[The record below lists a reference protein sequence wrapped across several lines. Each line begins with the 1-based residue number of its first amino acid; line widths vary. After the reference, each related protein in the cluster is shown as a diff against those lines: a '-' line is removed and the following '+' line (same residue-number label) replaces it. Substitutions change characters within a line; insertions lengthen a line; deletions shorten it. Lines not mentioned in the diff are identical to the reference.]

1 MWFNVHFQI
10 DCCYLNVYEVFTT
23 SFWVEYK
30 RKRVLMTIVKCEVGY
45 PKYHHYHCDG
55 NKLSIIQHCH
65 EIIDDMLKYFY
76 YLIGIS
82 HINLLSN
89 NLLTNELD

>member
-1 MWFNVHFQI
+1 
-10 DCCYLNVYEVFTT
+10 
-23 SFWVEYK
+23 
-30 RKRVLMTIVKCEVGY
+30 MTIVKCEVGY

-55 NKLSIIQHCH
+55 NKLSIIQHWH

-82 HINLLSN
+82 HINYYRI
-89 NLLTNELD
+89 TY